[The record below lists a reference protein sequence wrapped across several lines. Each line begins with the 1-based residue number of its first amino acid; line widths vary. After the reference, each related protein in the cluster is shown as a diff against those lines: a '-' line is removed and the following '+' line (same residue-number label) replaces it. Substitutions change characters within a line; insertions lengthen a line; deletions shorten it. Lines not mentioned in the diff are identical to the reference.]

1 MRSFKTLRTTFL
13 SKSLSWSISL
23 LLGFGLALS
32 LETVTRAESPESAPA
47 ELKNAIAQ
55 MEAAA
60 NQRNLEQLMQFYS
73 PEFTN
78 SDGLT
83 YETLNQALSQ
93 LWERYGTLQ
102 YTTELQ
108 SWEKSGD
115 ELVTET
121 LTRMKGTSNEG
132 GREMQLDATIKSRQY
147 FQGQKLV
154 RQEILTER
162 TDITA
167 GTNPPQVD
175 VILPEKVSVGE
186 EFDFDVIVK
195 EPLGDGLLVGTA
207 IEEKVEAD
215 RYLNPGAL
223 ELEVLQ
229 AGGIFK
235 RAKAPE
241 NPENHWLSA
250 ILIRGDGIILVTQRL
265 RVEQ

>member
-23 LLGFGLALS
+23 LMGFGFVLS
-32 LETVTRAESPESAPA
+32 LETVIRAESPESAPA

-83 YETLNQALSQ
+83 YETLNQALTQ

-108 SWEKSGD
+108 SWEQVED
-115 ELVTET
+115 ELVAET
-121 LTRMKGTSNEG
+121 LTQIQGTSNEG
-132 GREMQLDATIKSRQY
+132 GREMKLNATIKSRQY

-175 VILPEKVSVGE
+175 VMLPEKVSVGE

-207 IEEKVEAD
+207 IEEKIEAD

-241 NPENHWLSA
+241 TPENHWISA
-250 ILIRGDGIILVTQRL
+250 ILIRGDGIVLVTQRL